1 MELIKAVILGIIQG
15 FSEFLPIS
23 SSGHLVIFAELLQF
37 QKTGVAFEVFVHFGT
52 LLSVIVAFHRDIKAM
67 ILAPFRVY
75 LHRADDE
82 ETLEAL
88 RWDYY
93 VIVGTIPAVLIG
105 FTLKDPI
112 EGLFTNVLLV
122 FFMLIITGLLMVT
135 SRFLKERGTRFSIP
149 NSLLI
154 GLAQAFAI
162 LPGISRSGSTIF
174 TGMALGISREK
185 VARFSFILSIPVI
198 FGATILKVNDLV
210 RIPPAA
216 AEIQNLIAGTI
227 CAFISGYIAIIW
239 LLDVVKKGKLEWF
252 GYYCFFIAISG
263 MIWYLFK

>member
-1 MELIKAVILGIIQG
+1 MELIKAIILGIIQG

-23 SSGHLVIFAELLQF
+23 SSGHLVIFAEILQF
-37 QKTGVAFEVFVHFGT
+37 KKTGVAFEVFVHFGT
-52 LLSVIVAFHRDIKAM
+52 LMSVVFAFHRELRDMVI
-67 ILAPFRVY
+67 APFRVY
-75 LHRADDE
+75 LSGSRDE
-82 ETLEAL
+82 KLLEAL

-93 VIVGTIPAVLIG
+93 ILIGTIPAVIIG

-112 EGLFTNVLLV
+112 EALFSNVLLV
-122 FFMLIITGLLMVT
+122 FFMLLITGFLMWT
-135 SRFLKERGTRFSIP
+135 SKFLKERDAGFSII

-154 GLAQAFAI
+154 GIAQAFAI
-162 LPGISRSGSTIF
+162 LPGISRSGSPLF

-198 FGATILKVNDLV
+198 FGATILKVNDL
-210 RIPPAA
+210 INLPPTN

-227 CAFISGYIAIIW
+227 FSFISGYVAIIW

-252 GYYCFFIAISG
+252 GYYCFLLSISG
-263 MIWYLFK
+263 MIWYFIR